1 MRSLLT
7 SCVCLAA
14 LAIAGQGSA
23 TAAVRRANV
32 ETLPAVLAKSTPG
45 DTVELAPG
53 VYPGPLAITRPL
65 TVKGQAGVVID
76 GGDKGRVIEV
86 LAQGVRLAQLTVR
99 HSGLDLAKMDAGV
112 FLDRSAKGA
121 TVEDLVIEDNL
132 IGVMVWGAE
141 DSVVRHNV
149 IRGRSDLRTS
159 EAGNGVYVWN
169 APGARIEDNDITF
182 GQDGIF
188 VTNSRKNV
196 FRNNFMHEVRFAIHY
211 MYTHD
216 SEVSFNRS
224 RGNHSGFALMYSDRL
239 VVRGNRSEGD
249 RDEGILLNYANR
261 STIEENVV
269 VGAEKCVFIYNANFN
284 TFRRNQFEGCEIG
297 VHFTAGSEQNIIS
310 ENAFINNRNQVKYV
324 GTRALDWS
332 DKRRGNFWSD
342 NPAFDLDNDGIADV
356 AYRPNDLVDRVV
368 WINPAAKL
376 LLNSPAVSTLR
387 WAQAQFPALH
397 PGGVIDSAPLMTP
410 PQIAAAAAPETKP

>member
-1 MRSLLT
+1 MRGVFTACL
-7 SCVCLAA
+7 CVAGLAV
-14 LAIAGQGSA
+14 AGQGSA
-23 TAAVRRANV
+23 TAAVRKASV
-32 ETLPAVLAKSTPG
+32 ETLSAVLGKSTPG
-45 DTVELAPG
+45 DTVELEPG

-65 TVKGQAGVVID
+65 TIKGEAGVVID
-76 GGDKGRVIEV
+76 GGGKGRVIEV
-86 LAQGVRLAQLTVR
+86 LAQGVHLAQLTVR

-112 FLDRSAKGA
+112 FLDRAAKGA

-149 IRGRSDLRTS
+149 IRGRRDLRTS

-188 VTNSRKNV
+188 VTSSRRNV
-196 FRNNFMHEVRFAIHY
+196 FRNNFLHEVRFAIHY

-224 RGNHSGFALMYSDRL
+224 RDNHSGFALMYSDRL
-239 VVRGNRSEGD
+239 TVRGNRSEGD
-249 RDEGILLNYANR
+249 RDEGILLNYANH
-261 STIEENVV
+261 STIEDNVV

-284 TFRRNQFEGCEIG
+284 KFRRNRFEGCEIG
-297 VHFTAGSEQNIIS
+297 VHFTAGSEQNLIS
-310 ENAFINNRNQVKYV
+310 ENAFIDNRNQVKYV

-332 DKRRGNFWSD
+332 DKRRGNYWSD

-368 WINPAAKL
+368 WLNPAAKL

-410 PQIAAAAAPETKP
+410 PQIAAAAPETKP

>member
-1 MRSLLT
+1 MRRLFT
-7 SCVCLAA
+7 ACMCMAGLAV
-14 LAIAGQGSA
+14 AGQGSA
-23 TAAVRRANV
+23 TAAVRKANV
-32 ETLPAVLAKSTPG
+32 ENLAAVLAKSTPG

-76 GGDKGRVIEV
+76 GGGTGRVIEV

-112 FLDRSAKGA
+112 FLDRAAKGA

-188 VTNSRKNV
+188 VTNSRRNV
-196 FRNNFMHEVRFAIHY
+196 FRNNFLHNVRFAIHY

-239 VVRGNRSEGD
+239 LVRGNRSEGD

-261 STIEENVV
+261 STIEENAV

-284 TFRRNQFEGCEIG
+284 KFRRNRFEGCEIG
-297 VHFTAGSEQNIIS
+297 VHFTAGSEQNAIS
-310 ENAFINNRNQVKYV
+310 ENAFIDNRNQVKYV

-332 DKRRGNFWSD
+332 DKRRGNYWSD

-368 WINPAAKL
+368 WLNPTAKL

-410 PQIAAAAAPETKP
+410 PQIAAVAPETKP

>member
-1 MRSLLT
+1 MRRPFT
-7 SCVCLAA
+7 VCVCMAA
-14 LAIAGQGSA
+14 LAVAGQEPA
-23 TAAVRRANV
+23 MAAVRKANV
-32 ETLPAVLAKSTPG
+32 ETLTAVLAKSTPG

-65 TVKGQAGVVID
+65 TIKGQAGVVID
-76 GGDKGRVIEV
+76 GGGKGRVIEV

-112 FLDRSAKGA
+112 FLDRVAKGA

-141 DSVVRHNV
+141 DSVIRRNV

-188 VTNSRKNV
+188 VTSSRRNV
-196 FRNNFMHEVRFAIHY
+196 FRNNFLHNVRFAIHY

-216 SEVSFNRS
+216 SEVSLNRS

-239 VVRGNRSEGD
+239 LVRGNRSEGD

-261 STIEENVV
+261 STIEENAV

-284 TFRRNQFEGCEIG
+284 RFRRNRFEGCEIG
-297 VHFTAGSEQNIIS
+297 VHFTAGSEQNVIS
-310 ENAFINNRNQVKYV
+310 ENAFIDNRNQVKYV

-332 DKRRGNFWSD
+332 DKRRGNYWSD

-410 PQIAAAAAPETKP
+410 PQIAAAAPEPKP

>member
-1 MRSLLT
+1 MRRPFT
-7 SCVCLAA
+7 VCVCMAA
-14 LAIAGQGSA
+14 LAVAGQEPA
-23 TAAVRRANV
+23 MAAVRKANV
-32 ETLPAVLAKSTPG
+32 ETLTAVLAKSTPG

-65 TVKGQAGVVID
+65 TIKGQAGVVID
-76 GGDKGRVIEV
+76 GGGKGRVIEV

-112 FLDRSAKGA
+112 FLDRVAKGA

-141 DSVVRHNV
+141 DSVIRRNV

-188 VTNSRKNV
+188 VTSSRRNV
-196 FRNNFMHEVRFAIHY
+196 FRNNFLHNVRFAIHY

-216 SEVSFNRS
+216 SEVSLNRS

-239 VVRGNRSEGD
+239 LVRGNRSEGD

-261 STIEENVV
+261 STIEENAV

-284 TFRRNQFEGCEIG
+284 KFRRNRFEGCEIG
-297 VHFTAGSEQNIIS
+297 VHFTAGSEQNVIS
-310 ENAFINNRNQVKYV
+310 ENAFIDNRNQVKYV

-332 DKRRGNFWSD
+332 DKRRGNYWSD

-368 WINPAAKL
+368 WLNPAAKL

-410 PQIAAAAAPETKP
+410 PRIAAAAPETKP

>member
-1 MRSLLT
+1 MRRLFT
-7 SCVCLAA
+7 ACMCMAGVAV
-14 LAIAGQGSA
+14 AGQGSA
-23 TAAVRRANV
+23 TAAVRKTNV
-32 ETLPAVLAKSTPG
+32 ETLSAVLAKSTPG

-53 VYPGPLAITRPL
+53 VYPGPLVITRPL
-65 TVKGQAGVVID
+65 TIKGQAGVVID
-76 GGDKGRVIEV
+76 GGGKGRVIEV

-112 FLDRSAKGA
+112 FLDRVAKGA

-188 VTNSRKNV
+188 VTNSRRNV
-196 FRNNFMHEVRFAIHY
+196 FRNNFLHDVRFAIHY

-239 VVRGNRSEGD
+239 IVRGNRSEGD

-261 STIEENVV
+261 STIEENAV

-284 TFRRNQFEGCEIG
+284 KFRRNRFEDCEIG

-310 ENAFINNRNQVKYV
+310 ENAFIDNRNQVKYV

-368 WINPAAKL
+368 WLNPAAKL

-410 PQIAAAAAPETKP
+410 PQIAAAAPETTR

>member
-1 MRSLLT
+1 MRRLFT
-7 SCVCLAA
+7 ACMCMAGLAV
-14 LAIAGQGSA
+14 AGQGSA
-23 TAAVRRANV
+23 TAAVRKANV
-32 ETLPAVLAKSTPG
+32 ETLAAVLAKSTPG

-76 GGDKGRVIEV
+76 GGGKGRVIEV

-112 FLDRSAKGA
+112 FLDRVAKGA

-188 VTNSRKNV
+188 VTSSRRNV
-196 FRNNFMHEVRFAIHY
+196 FRNNFLHDVRFAIHY

-239 VVRGNRSEGD
+239 LVRGNRSEGD

-261 STIEENVV
+261 STIEENAV

-284 TFRRNQFEGCEIG
+284 KFRRNRFEGCEIG
-297 VHFTAGSEQNIIS
+297 VHFTAGSEQNVIS
-310 ENAFINNRNQVKYV
+310 ENAFVDNRNQVKYV

-368 WINPAAKL
+368 WLNPAAKL

-410 PQIAAAAAPETKP
+410 PQIAAAAPETKP

>member
-1 MRSLLT
+1 MRRPFT
-7 SCVCLAA
+7 VCVCMAA
-14 LAIAGQGSA
+14 LAVAGQEPA
-23 TAAVRRANV
+23 MAAVRKANV
-32 ETLPAVLAKSTPG
+32 ETLTAVLAKSTPG

-65 TVKGQAGVVID
+65 TIKGQAGVVID
-76 GGDKGRVIEV
+76 GGGKGRVIEV

-112 FLDRSAKGA
+112 FLDRVAKGA

-141 DSVVRHNV
+141 DSVIRRNV

-188 VTNSRKNV
+188 VTSSRRNV
-196 FRNNFMHEVRFAIHY
+196 FRNNFLHNVRFAIHY

-216 SEVSFNRS
+216 SEVSLNRS

-239 VVRGNRSEGD
+239 LVRGNRSEGD

-261 STIEENVV
+261 STIEENAV

-284 TFRRNQFEGCEIG
+284 RFRRNRFEGCEIG
-297 VHFTAGSEQNIIS
+297 VHFTAGSAQNVIS
-310 ENAFINNRNQVKYV
+310 ENAFIDNRNQVKYV

-332 DKRRGNFWSD
+332 DKRRGNYWSD
-342 NPAFDLDNDGIADV
+342 NPAFDLDKDGIADV

-368 WINPAAKL
+368 WLNPAAKL

-410 PQIAAAAAPETKP
+410 PRIAAAAPETKP

>member
-1 MRSLLT
+1 M
-7 SCVCLAA
+7 AA
-14 LAIAGQGSA
+14 LAVAAQGAA

-32 ETLPAVLAKSTPG
+32 ETLTAVLKKATPG

-53 VYPGPLAITRPL
+53 VYPGPLVISRSL
-65 TVKGQAGVVID
+65 TVKGQAGVIID
-76 GGDKGRVIEV
+76 GGGKGRVIEV
-86 LAQGVRLAQLTVR
+86 LAQGTRLAQLTVR
-99 HSGLDLAKMDAGV
+99 HSGIDLSKMDAGV
-112 FLDRSAKGA
+112 FLSRTAKGA

-149 IRGRSDLRTS
+149 IRGRGDLRTS

-169 APGARIEDNDITF
+169 APGARVEDNDIAL

-196 FRNNFMHEVRFAIHY
+196 FRNNFLHDVRFAIHY
-211 MYTHD
+211 MYTND

-224 RGNHSGFALMYSDRL
+224 RGNHSGFVLMYSDHL
-239 VVRGNRSEGD
+239 VVRGNRSERD
-249 RDEGILLNYANR
+249 RDEGILLNDANR
-261 STIEENVV
+261 STIEENAVLG
-269 VGAEKCVFIYNANFN
+269 GAEKCVFIYNANFN
-284 TFRRNQFEGCEIG
+284 EFRRNWFEGCEIG
-297 VHFTAGSEQNIIS
+297 VHFTAGSEHDIIT
-310 ENAFINNRNQVKYV
+310 ENAFVNNRIQVKYV

-332 DKRRGNFWSD
+332 DKGRGNYWSD
-342 NPAFDLDNDGIADV
+342 NPAFDLDGDGIADV

-410 PQIAAAAAPETKP
+410 PQVAAAAPEPKP

>member
-1 MRSLLT
+1 MRRLFT
-7 SCVCLAA
+7 ACMCMAGLAV
-14 LAIAGQGSA
+14 AGQGSA
-23 TAAVRRANV
+23 TAAVRKANV
-32 ETLPAVLAKSTPG
+32 ETLAAVLAKSTLG

-53 VYPGPLAITRPL
+53 LYPGPLTITRPL

-76 GGDKGRVIEV
+76 GGGKGRVIEV

-99 HSGLDLAKMDAGV
+99 HSGLDLAKMDSGV
-112 FLDRSAKGA
+112 FLDRVAKGA

-188 VTNSRKNV
+188 VTSSRRNV
-196 FRNNFMHEVRFAIHY
+196 FRNNFLHDVRFAIHY

-239 VVRGNRSEGD
+239 LVRGNRSEGD

-261 STIEENVV
+261 STIEENAV

-284 TFRRNQFEGCEIG
+284 KFRRNRFEGCEIG
-297 VHFTAGSEQNIIS
+297 VHFTAGSEQNVIS
-310 ENAFINNRNQVKYV
+310 ENAFIDNRNQVKYV

-368 WINPAAKL
+368 WLNSAAKL

-410 PQIAAAAAPETKP
+410 PQIAAAAPETKP

>member
-1 MRSLLT
+1 M
-7 SCVCLAA
+7 
-14 LAIAGQGSA
+14 
-23 TAAVRRANV
+23 
-32 ETLPAVLAKSTPG
+32 
-45 DTVELAPG
+45 ELAPG
-53 VYPGPLAITRPL
+53 VYPGPLAITQPL
-65 TVKGQAGVVID
+65 TVMGQPGVVID
-76 GGDKGRVIEV
+76 GGGKGRVIEV
-86 LAQGVRLAQLTVR
+86 LAQGVRLAQMTVR

-112 FLDRSAKGA
+112 FLDRAAKGA

-141 DSVVRHNV
+141 DSVVRRNV

-188 VTNSRKNV
+188 VTNSRRNV
-196 FRNNFMHEVRFAIHY
+196 FRNNFLHEVRFAIHY

-239 VVRGNRSEGD
+239 MVRGNRSEGD
-249 RDEGILLNYANR
+249 RDEGVLLNYANR
-261 STIEENVV
+261 STIEENAV

-284 TFRRNQFEGCEIG
+284 KLRRNRFEGCEIG
-297 VHFTAGSEQNIIS
+297 VHFTAGSEQNVIS
-310 ENAFINNRNQVKYV
+310 ENAFIDNRNQVKYV

-397 PGGVIDSAPLMTP
+397 PGGVIDSAPLMAP
-410 PQIAAAAAPETKP
+410 PQIAAAAREAKP

>member
-1 MRSLLT
+1 MRRPFT
-7 SCVCLAA
+7 VCVCMAA
-14 LAIAGQGSA
+14 LAVAGQEPA
-23 TAAVRRANV
+23 MAAVRKANV
-32 ETLPAVLAKSTPG
+32 ETLTAVLAKSTPG

-65 TVKGQAGVVID
+65 TIKGQAGVVID
-76 GGDKGRVIEV
+76 GGGKGRVIEV

-112 FLDRSAKGA
+112 FLDRVAKGA

-141 DSVVRHNV
+141 DSVIRRNV

-188 VTNSRKNV
+188 VTSSRRNV
-196 FRNNFMHEVRFAIHY
+196 FRNNFLHNVRFAIHY

-216 SEVSFNRS
+216 SEVSLNRS

-239 VVRGNRSEGD
+239 LVRGNRSEGD

-261 STIEENVV
+261 STIEENAV

-284 TFRRNQFEGCEIG
+284 KFRRNRFEGCEIG
-297 VHFTAGSEQNIIS
+297 VHFTAGSEQNVIS
-310 ENAFINNRNQVKYV
+310 ENAFIDNRNQVKYV

-332 DKRRGNFWSD
+332 DKRRGNYWSD
-342 NPAFDLDNDGIADV
+342 NPAFDLDKDGIADV

-368 WINPAAKL
+368 WLNPAAKL

-410 PQIAAAAAPETKP
+410 PRIAAAAPETKP

>member
-1 MRSLLT
+1 MRRLFT
-7 SCVCLAA
+7 ACVGIAGLAA
-14 LAIAGQGSA
+14 TGQGSA
-23 TAAVRRANV
+23 TAAVRKANV
-32 ETLPAVLAKSTPG
+32 ETLAAVLAKSTPG

-76 GGDKGRVIEV
+76 GGGKGRVIEV

-112 FLDRSAKGA
+112 FLDRAAKGA

-141 DSVVRHNV
+141 DSVVRHNI

-188 VTNSRKNV
+188 VTNSRRNV
-196 FRNNFMHEVRFAIHY
+196 FRNNFLHEVRFAIHY

-239 VVRGNRSEGD
+239 MVQGNRSEGD

-261 STIEENVV
+261 STIEENAV
-269 VGAEKCVFIYNANFN
+269 VGAEKCAFIYNANFN
-284 TFRRNQFEGCEIG
+284 KFRRNRFEGCEIG
-297 VHFTAGSEQNIIS
+297 VHFTAGSEQNVIS
-310 ENAFINNRNQVKYV
+310 ENAFIDNRNQVKYV

-410 PQIAAAAAPETKP
+410 PQIAAAAPETKP

>member
-1 MRSLLT
+1 M
-7 SCVCLAA
+7 
-14 LAIAGQGSA
+14 
-23 TAAVRRANV
+23 AAVRKANV
-32 ETLPAVLAKSTPG
+32 ETLTAVLAKSTPG

-65 TVKGQAGVVID
+65 TIKGQAGVVID
-76 GGDKGRVIEV
+76 GGGKGRVIEV

-112 FLDRSAKGA
+112 FLDRVAKGA

-141 DSVVRHNV
+141 DSVIRRNV

-188 VTNSRKNV
+188 VTSSRRNV
-196 FRNNFMHEVRFAIHY
+196 FRNNFLHNVRFAIHY

-216 SEVSFNRS
+216 SEVSLNRS

-239 VVRGNRSEGD
+239 LVRGNRSEGD

-261 STIEENVV
+261 STIEENAV

-284 TFRRNQFEGCEIG
+284 RFRRNRFEGCEIG
-297 VHFTAGSEQNIIS
+297 VHFTAGSEQNVIS
-310 ENAFINNRNQVKYV
+310 ENAFIDNRNQVKYV

-332 DKRRGNFWSD
+332 DKRRGNYWSD

-410 PQIAAAAAPETKP
+410 PQIAAAAPEPKP

>member
-1 MRSLLT
+1 MRRLFT
-7 SCVCLAA
+7 ACMCMAGLAV
-14 LAIAGQGSA
+14 AGQGSA
-23 TAAVRRANV
+23 TAAVRKANV
-32 ETLPAVLAKSTPG
+32 ETLAAVLAKSTPG

-76 GGDKGRVIEV
+76 GGGKGRVIEV

-112 FLDRSAKGA
+112 FLDRVAKGA

-188 VTNSRKNV
+188 VTSSRRNV
-196 FRNNFMHEVRFAIHY
+196 FRNNFLHDVRFAIHY

-239 VVRGNRSEGD
+239 LVRGNRSEGD

-261 STIEENVV
+261 STIEENAV

-284 TFRRNQFEGCEIG
+284 KFRRNRFEGCEIG
-297 VHFTAGSEQNIIS
+297 VHFTAGSEQNVIS
-310 ENAFINNRNQVKYV
+310 ENAFIDNRNQVKYV

-368 WINPAAKL
+368 WLNSAAKL

-410 PQIAAAAAPETKP
+410 PQIAAAAPETKP

>member
-1 MRSLLT
+1 MKRLFT
-7 SCVCLAA
+7 ACMCIAGLAV
-14 LAIAGQGSA
+14 AGQGSA
-23 TAAVRRANV
+23 TAAVRKANV
-32 ETLPAVLAKSTPG
+32 ETLTAVLAKSTPG

-65 TVKGQAGVVID
+65 TLKGQAGVVID
-76 GGDKGRVIEV
+76 GGGKGRVIEV

-112 FLDRSAKGA
+112 FLDRIAKGA

-188 VTNSRKNV
+188 VTSSRRNV
-196 FRNNFMHEVRFAIHY
+196 FRNNFLHDVRFAIHY

-239 VVRGNRSEGD
+239 IVRGNRSEGD

-261 STIEENVV
+261 STIEENAV

-284 TFRRNQFEGCEIG
+284 TFRHNRFEDCEIG
-297 VHFTAGSEQNIIS
+297 VHFTAGSEQNVIS
-310 ENAFINNRNQVKYV
+310 ENAFIDNRNQVKYV

-368 WINPAAKL
+368 WLNPAAKL

-410 PQIAAAAAPETKP
+410 PQIAAVAPEAKP

>member
-1 MRSLLT
+1 MRRIFAA
-7 SCVCLAA
+7 CMCMAGLAA
-14 LAIAGQGSA
+14 AGQGSA
-23 TAAVRRANV
+23 TAAVRKASV
-32 ETLPAVLAKSTPG
+32 ETLPAVLAKATPG

-65 TVKGQAGVVID
+65 TIKGQAGVVID
-76 GGDKGRVIEV
+76 GGGKGRVIEV
-86 LAQGVRLAQLTVR
+86 LAQGVRLSQLTVR

-112 FLDRSAKGA
+112 FLDRVATGA
-121 TVEDLVIEDNL
+121 TVEDLLIEDNL

-141 DSVVRHNV
+141 GSVIRHNV
-149 IRGRSDLRTS
+149 IRGRRDLRTS

-169 APGARIEDNDITF
+169 APGARIEDNDIAF

-188 VTNSRKNV
+188 VTSSRGNV
-196 FRNNFMHEVRFAIHY
+196 FRNNFLHDVRFAIHY

-239 VVRGNRSEGD
+239 TMRGNRSEGD

-261 STIEENVV
+261 STIEDNTV

-284 TFRRNQFEGCEIG
+284 KFRRNRFEGCEIG
-297 VHFTAGSEQNIIS
+297 VHFTAGSEQNVIS
-310 ENAFINNRNQVKYV
+310 ENSFIDNRNQVKYV

-410 PQIAAAAAPETKP
+410 PQIAAAAPETKP

>member
-1 MRSLLT
+1 MRRHFAV
-7 SCVCLAA
+7 CVCMAA
-14 LAIAGQGSA
+14 LAVADQGSA
-23 TAAVRRANV
+23 TAVVWKANV
-32 ETLPAVLAKSTPG
+32 ETLTAVLVKATPG

-76 GGDKGRVIEV
+76 GGGKGRVIEV

-112 FLDRSAKGA
+112 FLDRAAKSA

-188 VTNSRKNV
+188 VTNSRRNI
-196 FRNNFMHEVRFAIHY
+196 FRNNFLHEVRFAIHY

-261 STIEENVV
+261 STFEENAVI
-269 VGAEKCVFIYNANFN
+269 GAEKCVFIYNANFN
-284 TFRRNQFEGCEIG
+284 KFRRNRFEGCEIG
-297 VHFTAGSEQNIIS
+297 VHFTAGSEHNVIS
-310 ENAFINNRNQVKYV
+310 ENAFIDNRNQVKYV

-332 DKRRGNFWSD
+332 DKRRGNYWSD

-387 WAQAQFPALH
+387 WAQGQFPALH

-410 PQIAAAAAPETKP
+410 PQIAAVAPEIKP

>member
-1 MRSLLT
+1 MRRIFAA
-7 SCVCLAA
+7 CMCMAGLAA
-14 LAIAGQGSA
+14 AGQGSA
-23 TAAVRRANV
+23 TAAVRKASV
-32 ETLPAVLAKSTPG
+32 ETLPAVLAKATPG

-65 TVKGQAGVVID
+65 TIKGQAGVVID
-76 GGDKGRVIEV
+76 GGGKGRVIEV
-86 LAQGVRLAQLTVR
+86 LAQGVRLSQLTVR

-112 FLDRSAKGA
+112 FLDRVATGA
-121 TVEDLVIEDNL
+121 TVEDLLIEDNL

-141 DSVVRHNV
+141 GSVIRHNV
-149 IRGRSDLRTS
+149 IRGRRDLRTS

-169 APGARIEDNDITF
+169 APGARIEDNDIAF

-188 VTNSRKNV
+188 VTSSRGNV
-196 FRNNFMHEVRFAIHY
+196 FRNNFLHDVRFAIHY

-239 VVRGNRSEGD
+239 TVRGNRSEGD

-261 STIEENVV
+261 STIEDNTV

-284 TFRRNQFEGCEIG
+284 KFRRNRFEGCEIG
-297 VHFTAGSEQNIIS
+297 VHFTAGSEQNVIS
-310 ENAFINNRNQVKYV
+310 ENSFIDNRNQVKYV

-410 PQIAAAAAPETKP
+410 PQIAAAAPETKP

>member
-1 MRSLLT
+1 MRRLFT
-7 SCVCLAA
+7 ACMCMAGLAV
-14 LAIAGQGSA
+14 AGQGSA
-23 TAAVRRANV
+23 TAAVRKANV
-32 ETLPAVLAKSTPG
+32 ETLAAVLAKSTLG

-53 VYPGPLAITRPL
+53 LYPGPLTITRPL

-76 GGDKGRVIEV
+76 GGGKGRVIEV

-112 FLDRSAKGA
+112 FLDRVAKGA

-188 VTNSRKNV
+188 VTSSRRNV
-196 FRNNFMHEVRFAIHY
+196 FRNNFLHDVRFAIHY

-239 VVRGNRSEGD
+239 LVRGNRSEGD

-261 STIEENVV
+261 STIEENAV

-284 TFRRNQFEGCEIG
+284 KFRRNRFEGCEIG
-297 VHFTAGSEQNIIS
+297 VHFTAGSEQNVIS
-310 ENAFINNRNQVKYV
+310 ENAFVDNRNQVKYV

-368 WINPAAKL
+368 WLNPAAKL

-410 PQIAAAAAPETKP
+410 PQIAAAAPETKP

>member
-1 MRSLLT
+1 M
-7 SCVCLAA
+7 CMAGLAV
-14 LAIAGQGSA
+14 AGQGSA
-23 TAAVRRANV
+23 TAAVRKANV
-32 ETLPAVLAKSTPG
+32 ENLAAVLAKSTPG

-76 GGDKGRVIEV
+76 GGGTGRVIEV

-112 FLDRSAKGA
+112 FLDRAAKGA

-188 VTNSRKNV
+188 VTNSRRNV
-196 FRNNFMHEVRFAIHY
+196 FRNNFLHNVRFAIHY

-239 VVRGNRSEGD
+239 LVRGNRSEGD

-261 STIEENVV
+261 STIEENAV

-284 TFRRNQFEGCEIG
+284 KFRRNRFEGCEIG
-297 VHFTAGSEQNIIS
+297 VHFTAGSEQNAIS
-310 ENAFINNRNQVKYV
+310 ENAFIDNRNQVKYV

-332 DKRRGNFWSD
+332 DKRRGNYWSD

-368 WINPAAKL
+368 WLNPTAKL

-410 PQIAAAAAPETKP
+410 PQIAAVAPETKP

>member
-1 MRSLLT
+1 MRRLFT
-7 SCVCLAA
+7 ACVCIAGLAVT
-14 LAIAGQGSA
+14 GQGSA
-23 TAAVRRANV
+23 TAAVRKANV
-32 ETLPAVLAKSTPG
+32 ETLAAVLAKSVPG

-76 GGDKGRVIEV
+76 GGGKGRVIEV

-112 FLDRSAKGA
+112 FLDRAAKGA

-141 DSVVRHNV
+141 DSVVRHNI

-188 VTNSRKNV
+188 VTNSRRNV
-196 FRNNFMHEVRFAIHY
+196 FRNNFLHDVRFAIHY

-239 VVRGNRSEGD
+239 MVRGNRSAGD

-261 STIEENVV
+261 STIEENAV

-284 TFRRNQFEGCEIG
+284 KFRRNRFEGCEIG
-297 VHFTAGSEQNIIS
+297 VHFTAGSEQNVIS
-310 ENAFINNRNQVKYV
+310 ENAFVDNRNQVKYV

-410 PQIAAAAAPETKP
+410 PLAAAAPETKP

>member
-1 MRSLLT
+1 MRRFFT
-7 SCVCLAA
+7 ACMCMAGLAT
-14 LAIAGQGSA
+14 AGQGSA
-23 TAAVRRANV
+23 TAAVRKANV
-32 ETLPAVLAKSTPG
+32 ETLSAVLAKSTPG

-53 VYPGPLAITRPL
+53 VYPGPLAITLPL

-76 GGDKGRVIEV
+76 GGGKGRVIEV

-112 FLDRSAKGA
+112 FLDRVAKGA

-188 VTNSRKNV
+188 VTNSRRNV
-196 FRNNFMHEVRFAIHY
+196 FRNNFLHDVRFAIHY

-239 VVRGNRSEGD
+239 MVRGNRSEGD

-261 STIEENVV
+261 STIEENAV

-284 TFRRNQFEGCEIG
+284 KFRRNRFEGCEIG
-297 VHFTAGSEQNIIS
+297 VHFTAGSEHNVIS
-310 ENAFINNRNQVKYV
+310 ENAFIDNRNQVKYV

-332 DKRRGNFWSD
+332 NKRRGNYWSD

-410 PQIAAAAAPETKP
+410 PQIAAVAPEIKP